1 MAYIATR
8 KNKAGEVT
16 SYQVKWRLNGSRSA
30 PQQSERFDDED
41 SAKVFRAAVDDN
53 GQQWPPGW
61 VKGKGFIDGSAGE
74 ADDAKYRFD
83 HFARESIK
91 NRTGIED
98 RYRDAI
104 LKELETYI
112 LPTFGNCDVRSTD
125 HFSKAT
131 VGAWINQM
139 AKTKVWR
146 GSKHKPMSAKTL
158 KNLHGLLSSIL
169 REAVQAEPP
178 LRARNPCELTRLPRM
193 DEDGI
198 DEDDDG
204 GEHMEFLTPDE
215 VEGVVSCLTRPED
228 RRLVRVKYATGMRWG
243 EITALAKRHV
253 LEDEPGKPKLRVAR
267 AWKRSKERGYYLGKP
282 KSKRSRRTLRVSTAA
297 FAELVEHGLY
307 ELTPSDLIFCGADG
321 GRLAYSTFYDRWQ
334 IAVALAKERG
344 LLPSFKQPTLHDL
357 RHSHASALLSAGHSL
372 TYVQRRLGHESI
384 TTTSDRYGHLLPE
397 ADDAAMATIDRSL
410 GGDQTPELVDAEPVA
425 PMPTNPVFAVHLGAM
440 LLGFWKREHAETTAA
455 GWAQDAGGPVRVET
469 WSLEWWQRQVLR
481 GVHEVR
487 SGVPERVWLW
497 EVGPARYGA
506 DGAEYAAG
514 AGVHELSGRWVWDW
528 ESGYTEEPAEARAEW
543 VKGEPVTEA
552 AAWGLDRD
560 AVEAAYAQAR
570 TDALRVCGLNPAA
583 VGTGREDAVSDA

>member
-1 MAYIATR
+1 MAYIARR
-8 KNKAGEVT
+8 KNKEGVIT
-16 SYQVKWRLNGSRSA
+16 SFQVKWRAGGSRSG
-30 PQQSERFDDED
+30 PDQSERFDDEP
-41 SAKVFRAAVDDN
+41 SAEVFRKAVDAN
-53 GQQWPPGW
+53 GQMWPPGW
-61 VKGKGFIDGSAGE
+61 VKGKGYIDESAGADE
-74 ADDAKYRFD
+74 ARYRFD
-83 HFARESIK
+83 HYARESVK

-112 LPTFGNCDVRSTD
+112 LPTFGNCDVRSTE

-131 VGAWINQM
+131 VGSWVNVM
-139 AKTKVWR
+139 SKTMVWR

-169 REAVQAEPP
+169 REAVQEEPP
-178 LRARNPCELTRLPRM
+178 LRARNPCEGTRLPRL

-215 VEGVVSCLTRPED
+215 VEGIVSCLKRPED
-228 RRLVRVKYATGMRWG
+228 KHLVRVKYATGMRWG

-253 LEDEPGKPKLRVAR
+253 LEDEPHRPKLRVAR
-267 AWKRSKERGYYLGKP
+267 AWKRSTERGYYIGKP
-282 KSKRSRRTLRVSTAA
+282 KSKRSRRTLRVSPATRAV
-297 FAELVEHGLY
+297 LDEHGLDT
-307 ELTPSDLIFCGADG
+307 LAPGDLIFCGPDG
-321 GRLAYSTFYDRWQ
+321 GRLPYSTFYDRWMT
-334 IAVALAKERG
+334 AVRLAKKSG
-344 LLPSFKQPTLHDL
+344 LLAPFKEPTLHDL
-357 RHSHASALLSAGHSL
+357 RHSHASALLSAGHGL

-397 ADDAAMATIDRSL
+397 ADDGAMATIDRSL
-410 GGDQTPELVDAEPVA
+410 GGDQTPELVDTEPV
-425 PMPTNPVFAVHLGAM
+425 PVMPTKPVFAVHLGEK
-440 LLGFWKREHAETTAA
+440 LLGFWTREHAETTAA
-455 GWAQDAGGPVRVET
+455 GWAQDQGGPVRVET

-487 SGVPERVWLW
+487 TGVPERVWLW

-506 DGAEYAAG
+506 DGEEHAAG
-514 AGVHELSGRWVWDW
+514 AGVHELAGRWVWDW
-528 ESGYTEEPAEARAEW
+528 EPGYTEEPAEARAEW
-543 VKGEPVTEA
+543 VRGEPVTEA
-552 AAWGLDRD
+552 AAWGLDRA

-583 VGTGREDAVSDA
+583 NVASRADVLPDA